1 MEEMTRFERRE
12 VDRNRLATALSKRGI
27 HSFYEAGRRVGHSTG
42 WFQKQ
47 LKDYG
52 SLTVPAIASLEML
65 GISYDEIKPL
75 QKVKPVAKAPKPVK
89 ETIGD
94 MTPQELYS
102 IMKSAFIEALNA
114 GKEA

>member
-1 MEEMTRFERRE
+1 MKRYD
-12 VDRNRLATALSKRGI
+12 VDRNRLSTALGKRGV
-27 HSFYEAGRRVGHSTG
+27 HSLSEAGERLGHSRNWMLQQMNTFG
-42 WFQKQ
+42 ALNKP
-47 LKDYG
+47 
-52 SLTVPAIASLEML
+52 TIAALEIL

-75 QKVKPVAKAPKPVK
+75 QKVKPVAKAPQPVK